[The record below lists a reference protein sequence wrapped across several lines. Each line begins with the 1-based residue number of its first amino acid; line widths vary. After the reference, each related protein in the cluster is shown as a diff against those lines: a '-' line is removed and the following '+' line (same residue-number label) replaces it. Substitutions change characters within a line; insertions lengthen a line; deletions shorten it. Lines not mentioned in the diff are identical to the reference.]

1 MTPTNLSSRSA
12 LNPTHSKHT
21 DSVLNCQEKL
31 AVNPENQRVTKMK
44 LTNEDALN
52 PDLTPAKMARK
63 EEQVELTLPVVQL
76 SWDDFQFSDYKCIGQ
91 FFKQF
96 SKKIFTI
103 FPY

>member
-1 MTPTNLSSRSA
+1 
-12 LNPTHSKHT
+12 
-21 DSVLNCQEKL
+21 
-31 AVNPENQRVTKMK
+31 MK
-44 LTNEDALN
+44 STNEDALN